1 MQQLTC
7 KAYFDLY
14 ACLYII
20 TKENELYFWWWH
32 ETTPIELTECILG
45 LTVHL
50 PLLQK
55 RKHEEFTAPSLKL
68 HEMIFSKRCLKQ
80 TLIIMIINNAQEKRN
95 LLFQEEPHNLI
106 FQGLLVNW
114 HSSLML
120 TSCSSY
126 ICTIGDKIVET
137 LYSNKVTSE
146 NKRIYTPP
154 PSSPFK
160 VRVFVVFYS

>member
-14 ACLYII
+14 ACLYI
-20 TKENELYFWWWH
+20 TKENELYFWWWN
-32 ETTPIELTECILG
+32 ETTSIKLTECILG

-55 RKHEEFTAPSLKL
+55 RKHEEFTAPQ
-68 HEMIFSKRCLKQ
+68 SKATWNDIYQKCLKK

-160 VRVFVVFYS
+160 VGEFVVFYR

>member
-1 MQQLTC
+1 
-7 KAYFDLY
+7 
-14 ACLYII
+14 
-20 TKENELYFWWWH
+20 
-32 ETTPIELTECILG
+32 
-45 LTVHL
+45 
-50 PLLQK
+50 
-55 RKHEEFTAPSLKL
+55 
-68 HEMIFSKRCLKQ
+68 
-80 TLIIMIINNAQEKRN
+80 MIINNAQEKRN

-160 VRVFVVFYS
+160 VGEFVVFYR